1 VKSEI
6 ISIGTEILLG
16 QITDTNSSYLASQL
30 PLLGIDLYWVSQVGD
45 NKGRMVEVIGRAWGR
60 SDLIITTGGLGP
72 TEDDVTRE
80 AIAEVV
86 GEDIKVD
93 PTLLKEL
100 EDFFRRMGYREMPPR
115 NIKQAHLIP
124 SAQPIPN
131 PRGTAPGWWVEKDG
145 KIVLAMPGPPGE
157 MERMWQKEIIPRLK
171 ERMAGTV
178 IASKTLKTFGISEAK
193 VDEMVSPLLSSSN
206 PTIGIYA
213 KPDGIQLRLTAKAET
228 QEKAEAMLAPLEQ
241 GVRAILGSAVWG
253 VDEDTLEAI
262 IGTLLVEKGLTLA
275 TMESCTGGL
284 LATTITDVPGSS
296 RYFRGG
302 LVSYSNE
309 MKVAWGVDAALIEQH
324 GAVSPQVAEAM
335 ALAVRSRLGADI
347 GIGITGVAGP
357 DELEGKRAGTV
368 HIAVLQ
374 GKDGK
379 DKRVLNPLYP
389 PRRPD
394 VKRRATVA
402 AIIMLRQLLL
412 GLPIP

>member
-1 VKSEI
+1 
-6 ISIGTEILLG
+6 
-16 QITDTNSSYLASQL
+16 
-30 PLLGIDLYWVSQVGD
+30 
-45 NKGRMVEVIGRAWGR
+45 
-60 SDLIITTGGLGP
+60 
-72 TEDDVTRE
+72 
-80 AIAEVV
+80 
-86 GEDIKVD
+86 
-93 PTLLKEL
+93 
-100 EDFFRRMGYREMPPR
+100 
-115 NIKQAHLIP
+115 
-124 SAQPIPN
+124 
-131 PRGTAPGWWVEKDG
+131 VEKDG

-302 LVSYSNE
+302 LVAYSNE

>member
-1 VKSEI
+1 MKSEI

-302 LVSYSNE
+302 LVAYSNE
-309 MKVAWGVDAALIEQH
+309 MKVAWGVAPALIEQH

-379 DKRVLNPLYP
+379 DKRVLNPIYP